1 MSLLISIIVFILI
14 LAVLVLVH
22 EFGHF
27 IVAKKSGIR
36 VDEFGFG
43 FPPRAKKLFERK
55 GTVFT
60 LNWIPFGGFVK
71 IFGENGEEGQTAKDS
86 FVSKSKWTQVG
97 VLLAGPLFN
106 FLFAWLILALMFM
119 IGSPTLYD
127 ESYSDSMKDVKVA
140 VVEVLSD
147 SPAQQSGV
155 LIGDQILSLS
165 YGNKNEIPVDSAE
178 DISEIFKNKGIETVT
193 LEVLRKGKTFD
204 VELMPS
210 YGLYEGQTDPALGVL
225 LDKVGVLRLPP
236 HQALWKGL
244 ERTWTLTESTAVF
257 LFDLIKGL
265 IQGDSSSAGS
275 ITGPVGIV
283 PVVGNA
289 IEVGFSFVVIITALI
304 SINLAI
310 INLLPF
316 PALDGGRLLFILIE
330 TIKRSPINPKTASW
344 FNGVGFFILIG
355 LMILVTVRDII
366 KLF

>member
-1 MSLLISIIVFILI
+1 MIKTVND
-14 LAVLVLVH
+14 AV
-22 EFGHF
+22 
-27 IVAKKSGIR
+27 
-36 VDEFGFG
+36 D
-43 FPPRAKKLFERK
+43 LFE
-55 GTVFT
+55 V
-60 LNWIPFGGFVK
+60 
-71 IFGENGEEGQTAKDS
+71 
-86 FVSKSKWTQVG
+86 
-97 VLLAGPLFN
+97 
-106 FLFAWLILALMFM
+106 
-119 IGSPTLYD
+119 
-127 ESYSDSMKDVKVA
+127 
-140 VVEVLSD
+140 
-147 SPAQQSGV
+147 
-155 LIGDQILSLS
+155 
-165 YGNKNEIPVDSAE
+165 
-178 DISEIFKNKGIETVT
+178 
-193 LEVLRKGKTFD
+193 
-204 VELMPS
+204 
-210 YGLYEGQTDPALGVL
+210 
-225 LDKVGVLRLPP
+225 VLRLPP